1 MALVLIDFQPIPSF
15 IECYFLFQDTTVH
28 NINPAWGD
36 TLLLIIH
43 IKALSFS
50 VFLSNPYLCP
60 YLSPYLILTISSS

>member
-43 IKALSFS
+43 IKALSFHQFF
-50 VFLSNPYLCP
+50 V
-60 YLSPYLILTISSS
+60 